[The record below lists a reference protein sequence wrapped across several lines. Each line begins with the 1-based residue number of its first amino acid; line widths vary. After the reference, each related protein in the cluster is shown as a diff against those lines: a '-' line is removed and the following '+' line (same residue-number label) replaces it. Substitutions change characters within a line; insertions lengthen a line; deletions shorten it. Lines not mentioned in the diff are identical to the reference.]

1 MPQTPPCSTEALLRL
16 VLAGGA
22 IGPRRTLLTRFETP
36 ADALRSGPAAWRAA
50 GCSAEQRARL
60 ALPEREALARGLRWL
75 EQPGRHLLPAGD
87 PDYPPLLG
95 ERDTAPLALFIH
107 GDPAALW
114 HPGVAVVGSRT
125 PSPTGGELA
134 AEFATALARSGLAV
148 VSGLAAGVDARAHRG
163 ALEVPDGR
171 TVAVVAT
178 GLDLAFPPRNTALQ
192 ACIAERGAVVSE
204 YPPGTA
210 ARPGQFP
217 ARNRIVAGLS
227 LGTLVIEAALRSGA
241 LITAR
246 LAAEAGRE
254 VFALPGSVRNPRAR
268 GCHRLIRDGAQL
280 VETPAEVVA
289 GLTGAA
295 AQLGQAL
302 RSRLA
307 APTEQARPTVPTPS
321 PALPP
326 DYQRLWKV
334 LDENPTGMDSL
345 IQRSGLTA
353 TQLSAM
359 LLIMELD
366 GKVVATH
373 GRYCRKP

>member
-1 MPQTPPCSTEALLRL
+1 MPDDLPCSIEALLRL

-22 IGPRRTLLTRFETP
+22 PAPRRALLARFADP
-36 ADALRSGPAAWRAA
+36 AQALGAGPAAWRAA
-50 GCSAEQRARL
+50 GCSPHQRALL
-60 ALPEREALARGLRWL
+60 ALPDRDALARGLHWL
-75 EQPGRHLLPAGD
+75 SQPGRHLLSIETD
-87 PDYPPLLG
+87 DYPTLLRPL
-95 ERDTAPLALFIH
+95 DPAPLALFVH
-107 GDPAALW
+107 GDPATLW
-114 HPGVAVVGSRT
+114 HPAVAVVGSRT
-125 PSPTGGELA
+125 PSPTGAELA
-134 AEFATALARSGLAV
+134 AEFAGALARSGLGV
-148 VSGLAAGVDARAHRG
+148 VSGLAAGVDARAHQA
-163 ALEVPDGR
+163 ALDVPGGR

-178 GLDLAFPPRNTALQ
+178 GLDLTYPPRHEALQ
-192 ACIAERGAVVSE
+192 ARIAERGAVVSE

-217 ARNRIVAGLS
+217 ARNRIVAGLT
-227 LGTLVIEAALRSGA
+227 LGTLVIEAAARSGA

-246 LAAEAGRE
+246 LAAEIGRE

-295 AQLGQAL
+295 ASLGQAL
-302 RSRLA
+302 RWRLD
-307 APTEQARPTVPTPS
+307 APTEQARPAHGGAS
-321 PALPP
+321 PFPLP
-326 DYQRLWKV
+326 DYQRLWNA

-353 TQLSAM
+353 DQLSAM

-366 GKVVATH
+366 GKVVANH

>member
-1 MPQTPPCSTEALLRL
+1 MPQTPSCSTEALLRL

-22 IGPRRTLLTRFETP
+22 IAPRRTLIDRFGTP
-36 ADALRSGPAAWRAA
+36 AQALRSGPAAWRAA
-50 GCSAEQRARL
+50 GCSAEQRARMT
-60 ALPEREALARGLRWL
+60 LPDPDALAHGLHWL
-75 EQPGRHLLPAGD
+75 EQPGRHLLSSGD
-87 PDYPPLLG
+87 PDYPTLLG
-95 ERDTAPLALFIH
+95 ELETAPLALFVH
-107 GDPAALW
+107 GDPTALW

-125 PSPTGGELA
+125 PSPTGAELA
-134 AEFATALARSGLAV
+134 GEFASALARGGLGV
-148 VSGLAAGVDARAHRG
+148 VSGLAAGVDTRAHLG
-163 ALEVPDGR
+163 ALEVADGR

-178 GLDLAFPPRNTALQ
+178 GLDLAYPPRNATLQ
-192 ACIAERGAVVSE
+192 ARIAERGAVVSE

-210 ARPGQFP
+210 ARAGQFP

-280 VETPAEVVA
+280 VETPTEVVA
-289 GLTGAA
+289 GLGGAA
-295 AQLGQAL
+295 ARLGQAL
-302 RSRLA
+302 RSRLD
-307 APTEQARPTVPTPS
+307 APTEQARPTAPHPLPS
-321 PALPP
+321 VPP
-326 DYQRLWKV
+326 DYQRLWNV

>member
-1 MPQTPPCSTEALLRL
+1 MPDTPSCSTEALLRL

-22 IGPRRTLLTRFETP
+22 PGPRRTLLERFADP
-36 ADALRSGPAAWRAA
+36 AQALRAGPAAWRSA
-50 GCSAEQRARL
+50 GCSAQQRAVL
-60 ALPEREALARGLRWL
+60 ALPDAAMVTRGLRWL
-75 EQPGRHLLPAGD
+75 ERSGRHLVPIVD
-87 PDYPPLLG
+87 PDYPDLL
-95 ERDTAPLALFIH
+95 RDLDTAPLALFIE

-125 PSPTGGELA
+125 PSPSGAELA
-134 AEFATALARSGLAV
+134 TEFAAALARTGLSI
-148 VSGLAAGVDARAHRG
+148 VSGLAAGVDAQAHRA
-163 ALEVPDGR
+163 ALAVADGR

-178 GLDLAFPPRNTALQ
+178 GLDQTFPPRHVQLQ
-192 ACIAERGAVVSE
+192 AQVAERGAVVSE

-227 LGTLVIEAALRSGA
+227 LGTLVVEAALRSGA

-254 VFALPGSVRNPRAR
+254 VFALPGSVRNPRSR

-280 VETPAEVVA
+280 VEDPADVVS
-289 GLTGAA
+289 GLGGVAA
-295 AQLGQAL
+295 RLGQAL
-302 RSRLA
+302 RLRLD
-307 APTEQARPTVPTPS
+307 APTEQARPAVAPS
-321 PALPP
+321 PSSLPT
-326 DYQRLWKV
+326 DYQRLWNV

-353 TQLSAM
+353 RQLSAM

>member
-1 MPQTPPCSTEALLRL
+1 MPAELNCSTEALLRL

-22 IGPRRTLLTRFETP
+22 IAPRRLLLSRFDDP
-36 ADALRSGPAAWRAA
+36 AAALRAGPSAWRAA
-50 GCSAEQRARL
+50 GCTPEQRALL
-60 ALPEREALARGLRWL
+60 ALPEPRALARALAWL
-75 EQPGRHLLPAGD
+75 EHPGRHLFAAGD
-87 PDYPPLLG
+87 ADYPCLLR
-95 ERDTAPLALFIH
+95 ELDTAPLALFIT

-125 PSPTGGELA
+125 PSPSGAELA
-134 AEFATALARSGLAV
+134 AEFSAALARSGLAV
-148 VSGLAAGVDARAHRG
+148 VSGLAAGVDARAHQA
-163 ALEVPDGR
+163 ALDTAGGR

-178 GLDLAFPPRNTALQ
+178 GLDLVYPPHHADLQ
-192 ACIAERGAVVSE
+192 ARIAEQGAVVSE
-204 YPPGTA
+204 YPPGTP

-217 ARNRIVAGLS
+217 ARNRIVAGLT

-280 VETPAEVVA
+280 VEAPAEVVA
-289 GLTGAA
+289 GLGGIAA
-295 AQLGQAL
+295 RLGQAL
-302 RSRLA
+302 RSRLG
-307 APTEQARPTVPTPS
+307 APTEQARPAPTAASPS
-321 PALPP
+321 LPP

-366 GKVVATH
+366 GKVVARH

>member
-1 MPQTPPCSTEALLRL
+1 MPDDLPDSTEALLRL

-22 IGPRRTLLTRFETP
+22 PGPRRALLARFDDP
-36 ADALRSGPAAWRAA
+36 AQALRAGPAAWRAA
-50 GCSAEQRARL
+50 GCTPEQRALL
-60 ALPEREALARGLRWL
+60 ALPDREALARGLQWL
-75 EQPGRHLLPAGD
+75 ALPGRHLVSVGTD
-87 PDYPPLLG
+87 DFPLLQPV
-95 ERDTAPLALFIH
+95 DPLPLALFVH

-125 PSPTGGELA
+125 PSPTGAELA
-134 AEFATALARSGLAV
+134 AEFAGALARSGLCV
-148 VSGLAAGVDARAHRG
+148 VSGLAAGVDARAHQA
-163 ALEVPDGR
+163 ALEVARGR

-178 GLDLAFPPRNTALQ
+178 GLDLTYPPRHVALQ
-192 ACIAERGAVVSE
+192 ARIAARGAVVSE

-227 LGTLVIEAALRSGA
+227 LGTLVIEAAARSGA

-246 LAAEAGRE
+246 LAAEIGRE
-254 VFALPGSVRNPRAR
+254 VFALPGSVRNPRSR

-295 AQLGQAL
+295 ANLGQAL
-302 RSRLA
+302 RWRLD
-307 APTEQARPTVPTPS
+307 APTEHARSAPGGAPPF
-321 PALPP
+321 PLPH
-326 DYQRLWKV
+326 YQRLWNV

-353 TQLSAM
+353 DQLSAM

-366 GKVVATH
+366 GKVVANH

>member
-1 MPQTPPCSTEALLRL
+1 MPAELNCSTEALLRL

-22 IGPRRTLLTRFETP
+22 IGPRRLLLSRFDDP
-36 ADALRSGPAAWRAA
+36 ACALRAGPSAWRAA
-50 GCSAEQRARL
+50 GCTAEQRALL
-60 ALPEREALARGLRWL
+60 ALPEPRALARGLAWL
-75 EQPGRHLLPAGD
+75 ERPDRHLLGATD
-87 PDYPPLLG
+87 ADYPDLLR
-95 ERDTAPLALFIH
+95 ELDTAPLALFIE

-125 PSPTGGELA
+125 PSPSGAELA
-134 AEFATALARSGLAV
+134 AAFAAALARSGLAV
-148 VSGLAAGVDARAHRG
+148 VSGLAAGVDARAHQA
-163 ALEVPDGR
+163 ALEVEAGR

-178 GLDLAFPPRNTALQ
+178 GLDLAYPPGHADLQ
-192 ACIAERGAVVSE
+192 ARIARRGAVVSE

-210 ARPGQFP
+210 ARAGQFP

-246 LAAEAGRE
+246 LPAEAGRE

-280 VETPAEVVA
+280 VEDPAEVVA
-289 GLTGAA
+289 GLGGIAA
-295 AQLGQAL
+295 RLGQAL
-302 RSRLA
+302 RSRLD
-307 APTEQARPTVPTPS
+307 APTEQARPAPPAAAPS
-321 PALPP
+321 LPP

-366 GKVVATH
+366 GKVVARH

>member
-22 IGPRRTLLTRFETP
+22 IAPRRTLLTRFETP
-36 ADALRSGPAAWRAA
+36 ADALRGGPSAWRAA
-50 GCSAEQRARL
+50 GCSAGQRARL
-60 ALPEREALARGLRWL
+60 ALPEREALALGLRWL

-87 PDYPPLLG
+87 PDYPTLLG
-95 ERDTAPLALFIH
+95 ELDTAPLALFIH

-163 ALEVPDGR
+163 ALEVSDGR

-178 GLDLAFPPRNTALQ
+178 GLDLAFPPRNAALQ

-210 ARPGQFP
+210 ARAGQFP

-289 GLTGAA
+289 GLSGAA

>member
-1 MPQTPPCSTEALLRL
+1 MPDDPTCSTEALLRL

-22 IGPRRTLLTRFETP
+22 IAPRRLLLSRFDSP
-36 ADALRSGPAAWRAA
+36 AQALRAGPPAWRAA
-50 GCSAEQRARL
+50 GCSAEQRALL
-60 ALPEREALARGLRWL
+60 ALPDRPALARGLAWL
-75 EQPGRHLLPAGD
+75 AQPGRHLLAATDDDFPS
-87 PDYPPLLG
+87 LLA
-95 ERDTAPLALFIH
+95 ELDAAPLALFVH

-125 PSPTGGELA
+125 PSPSGAELA
-134 AEFATALARSGLAV
+134 TEFAAALARSGLSV
-148 VSGLAAGVDARAHRG
+148 VSGLAAGVDARAHRA
-163 ALEVPDGR
+163 ALEVAGGR

-178 GLDLAFPPRNTALQ
+178 GLDLSYPPGHAALQ
-192 ACIAERGAVVSE
+192 AQIAERGAVVSE

-246 LAAEAGRE
+246 LAAEAGRN

-280 VETPAEVVA
+280 VEDPAEVVA
-289 GLTGAA
+289 GLGAVA
-295 AQLGQAL
+295 AGLGQAL

-307 APTEQARPTVPTPS
+307 APTEQARPAPPTPT
-321 PALPP
+321 PFLLP
-326 DYQRLWKV
+326 DYQRLWRA